1 MRSIDLKPERQPDK
15 VEEMNEPLD
24 SETELNVAVS
34 EAAAAA
40 EASGRAPNLDAILA
54 IPVTVQVVLG
64 TTSMPVAKLMKLN
77 RGAVITLD
85 QRVGAPVSV
94 LVNGRTVARGEVVVV
109 DEDNSRFG
117 VTLTEIVGS
126 PYDSAAAR

>member
-1 MRSIDLKPERQPDK
+1 MDSIMETD
-15 VEEMNEPLD
+15 
-24 SETELNVAVS
+24 TELNAAVS
-34 EAAAAA
+34 EAAEAAQA
-40 EASGRAPNLDAILA
+40 LGVGPNLDAILS

-64 TTSMPVAKLMKLN
+64 TTTMPVAKLMKIG

-117 VTLTEIVGS
+117 VTLTEIVSS
-126 PYDSAAAR
+126 PYDDRANR

>member
-1 MRSIDLKPERQPDK
+1 
-15 VEEMNEPLD
+15 MNEPLD